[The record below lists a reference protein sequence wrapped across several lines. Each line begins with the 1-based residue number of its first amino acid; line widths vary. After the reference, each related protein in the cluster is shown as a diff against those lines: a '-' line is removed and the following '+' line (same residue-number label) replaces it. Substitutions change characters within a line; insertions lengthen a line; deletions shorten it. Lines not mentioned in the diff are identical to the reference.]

1 MVRLFAALL
10 ALSVATP
17 ALADFARVDDRDHF
31 MSLVQGR
38 ELTRLGITLNVGA
51 QEISGRAFGSPVSG
65 AWTWRD
71 GYFCRSLYWGG
82 DNLGDNCQAV
92 DVNGNRIRFTSDRGT
107 GQSAE
112 LTLR

>member
-1 MVRLFAALL
+1 MLRAITAAL
-10 ALSVATP
+10 ALCLATP
-17 ALADFARVDDRDHF
+17 ALADFARVGDRDQF

-38 ELTRLGITLNVGA
+38 DLTRMGITLNVDA
-51 QEISGRAFGSPVSG
+51 SQISGRAFGSPVSG

-82 DNLGDNCQAV
+82 ENLGDNCQAV
-92 DVNGNRIRFTSDRGT
+92 DVNGNRIRFTSDRGA
-107 GQSAE
+107 GMSAE

>member
-1 MVRLFAALL
+1 MFRVLSAVL
-10 ALSVATP
+10 ALTLATP

-31 MSLVQGR
+31 MSLVEGR
-38 ELTRLGITLNVGA
+38 DLTRLGIKLNVGA
-51 QEISGRAFGSPVSG
+51 SEISGSAFGSPVKG

-92 DVNGNRIRFTSDRGT
+92 DVRGNTIRFTSDRGA